1 MVNFYTP
8 AKKKLVSQKLTVT
21 VTKLDAFGQG
31 VANHNG
37 KTIFVKS
44 ALPDETVDIQL
55 TEDKK
60 NYAKAKVIK
69 YHNYSHQRVKP
80 QCQYYTKCGG
90 CELQHISS
98 TLQQQAKYEALIKLL
113 QKEAGVLLEDNL
125 PNIIEDQPYH
135 YRRRARLSINL
146 VKGELFV
153 GFRQSESNQIVN
165 IENCPILVKQLN
177 DLLIPLQSCLRQIKQ
192 NKTLGHIE
200 LIAVDSGIILVL
212 RHTLPLSELDSQ
224 LLIQFAEVHNISLYF
239 HGDKLVHVFG
249 TKEHYYLVNQLKLT
263 FSPLDFIQVNSRI
276 NQKMI
281 DKALEWL
288 DVSSNDK
295 ILDLFCGMGNF
306 SLPMATICQSVTGI
320 EGVEALVEKA
330 KFNTKLNK
338 DKVKAKT
345 QFFTCNLEDKQQS
358 SLWNQIIYDKILL
371 DPARA
376 GAYNAS
382 AEIVK
387 ISPSKLVYISCN
399 PATLARDCKLFIEEG
414 YNIAK
419 IAILDMFPQ
428 TKHIESMLMLT
439 KSG

>member
-125 PNIIEDQPYH
+125 PNIIADQPYH

-192 NKTLGHIE
+192 KKTLGHIE
-200 LIAVDSGIILVL
+200 LIAIDSGIILVL

-263 FSPLDFIQVNSRI
+263 FSP
-276 NQKMI
+276 
-281 DKALEWL
+281 
-288 DVSSNDK
+288 
-295 ILDLFCGMGNF
+295 LDLFCGMGNF

>member
-192 NKTLGHIE
+192 KKTLGHIE

-281 DKALEWL
+281 DKTLEWL

-439 KSG
+439 RSG

>member
-125 PNIIEDQPYH
+125 PNIIADQPYH

-165 IENCPILVKQLN
+165 IENCPILVKHLN

-192 NKTLGHIE
+192 KKTLGHIE

-439 KSG
+439 RSG

>member
-125 PNIIEDQPYH
+125 SNIIADQPYH

-192 NKTLGHIE
+192 KKTLGHIE

-358 SLWNQIIYDKILL
+358 SLLNQIIYDKILL

-439 KSG
+439 RSG

>member
-439 KSG
+439 RSG

>member
-125 PNIIEDQPYH
+125 PNIIADQPYH

-192 NKTLGHIE
+192 KKTLGHIE

-439 KSG
+439 RSG

>member
-192 NKTLGHIE
+192 KKTLGHIE

-288 DVSSNDK
+288 NVSSNDK

-439 KSG
+439 RSG